1 MGSILRQAV
10 LHKNTIYHWLKIG
23 TSIWMLFFVLLYMIF
38 SNSIYLF
45 VNNVAQITR
54 IPWLGVQFIQVRE
67 FFLQFFT
74 ATYLF

>member
-1 MGSILRQAV
+1 
-10 LHKNTIYHWLKIG
+10 
-23 TSIWMLFFVLLYMIF
+23 MLFFVLLYMIF